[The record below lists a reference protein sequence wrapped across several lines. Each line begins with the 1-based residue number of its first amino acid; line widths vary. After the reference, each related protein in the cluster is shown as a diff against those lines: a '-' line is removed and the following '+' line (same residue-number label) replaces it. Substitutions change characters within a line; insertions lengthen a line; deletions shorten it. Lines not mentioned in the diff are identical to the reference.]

1 MGAVLDPFRTLAQR
15 RQRGKE
21 ATDDRQR
28 RCGGGGGERG
38 KERDSSYKANSISH
52 EAFIRAK
59 YTTSNR
65 K

>member
-38 KERDSSYKANSISH
+38 EEGERKTF
-52 EAFIRAK
+52 FI
-59 YTTSNR
+59 
-65 K
+65 